1 MNGIVAGSRERL
13 RENNCAGYSPEVLE
27 QRERW
32 RGRIRDVLE
41 GPDVPEAGRKIFVPK
56 HELPK
61 IKNYRERAPVE
72 FWRKFPVNKVECGK
86 SWVDPVKL
94 RSIA

>member
-1 MNGIVAGSRERL
+1 M
-13 RENNCAGYSPEVLE
+13 LE